1 MNKFAKYFV
10 SLFGLGYVPFA
21 PGTFG
26 SIFAILIWYFAITYV
41 NIFFFYLIFI
51 LVFLSSFQLVN
62 IYLKNEKKEDPSEVV
77 IDEFIG
83 QSLPLIFIVQFNIYE
98 VLLAFCAFRIF
109 DIFKIYPVNKAENLK
124 GANGVIL
131 DDIVAGIYSLILVM
145 IYKII
150 FSFNV

>member
-10 SLFGLGYVPFA
+10 SLFGLGYVPYA

-62 IYLKNEKKEDPSEVV
+62 IYLKNEKRK
-77 IDEFIG
+77 IL
-83 QSLPLIFIVQFNIYE
+83 QR
-98 VLLAFCAFRIF
+98 LLLM
-109 DIFKIYPVNKAENLK
+109 NLL
-124 GANGVIL
+124 GSHCL
-131 DDIVAGIYSLILVM
+131 
-145 IYKII
+145 
-150 FSFNV
+150 